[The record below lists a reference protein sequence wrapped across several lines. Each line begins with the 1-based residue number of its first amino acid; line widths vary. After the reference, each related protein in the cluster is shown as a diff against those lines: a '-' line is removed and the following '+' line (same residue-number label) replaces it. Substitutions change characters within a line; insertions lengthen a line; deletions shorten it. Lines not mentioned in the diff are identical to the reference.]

1 MICCLWTHVSASSQ
15 SLLFILSLR
24 LYSSLSQYFLFKG
37 ACASQSFQCYDQR
50 CIPKSRVCDGFID
63 CYGKLHE
70 DENRCTSGSEKTC
83 ADSLSQAKFKDGIY
97 PVHLGTKSKI
107 FF

>member
-1 MICCLWTHVSASSQ
+1 MQELVVLT
-15 SLLFILSLR
+15 
-24 LYSSLSQYFLFKG
+24 QYFLFKG

-97 PVHLGTKSKI
+97 LIHLGTKSKI
-107 FF
+107 FIDFAGFFCSLKFCLSFAPSL